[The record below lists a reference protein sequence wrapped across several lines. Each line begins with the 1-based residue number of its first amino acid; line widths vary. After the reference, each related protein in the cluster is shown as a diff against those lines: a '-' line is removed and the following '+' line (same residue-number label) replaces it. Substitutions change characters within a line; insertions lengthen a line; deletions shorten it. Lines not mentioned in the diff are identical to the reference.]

1 MLAPGLTHLHEIRI
15 IIILYNFPLDEVRT
29 SDINGIQINGNDDWY
44 VILLS
49 N

>member
-1 MLAPGLTHLHEIRI
+1 
-15 IIILYNFPLDEVRT
+15 VRT

-49 N
+49 NWNITKALKVLT